1 MEYGEEFSYSIYKKN
16 VANEIYNQNL
26 EFDYE
31 ADYENLFDY
40 LKTPLTE
47 SEERAFQMSKSIS
60 PFASDSGDDYDLR
73 GYWKKY
79 GTLNPTASNGH
90 LTDEFKLPNH
100 RTFSNE
106 SRYFNGQ
113 PWAVDWQNP
122 HYDTLGRLGLL

>member
-1 MEYGEEFSYSIYKKN
+1 MDNSSELYDKIINKAPVTSMN
-16 VANEIYNQNL
+16 
-26 EFDYE
+26 
-31 ADYENLFDY
+31 NLFDY

-60 PFASDSGDDYDLR
+60 PFANDSGDDYDLR

-79 GTLNPTASNGH
+79 GTLNPIASNGH